1 MWLPFFPKLSD
12 YCQTTRHMPSMRNN
26 SFHSGEAKARYL
38 VVGSGLS
45 LDQRAQRIS
54 AIRKESSDRNKTKRS
69 SSMTQTAVSNP
80 ESNPSPDNSKEK
92 SAAHPIHSNA
102 QARQQAKPI
111 PKATVLYHPSCQSAH
126 DRHDLVS
133 QYHYIYKL
141 RAMKGSKFRVCYK
154 QSKAISLKLPSS
166 SPSSP
171 SCSSSS
177 WPRTS

>member
-1 MWLPFFPKLSD
+1 MS
-12 YCQTTRHMPSMRNN
+12 SMRNN

-45 LDQRAQRIS
+45 LDQRAQRIN
-54 AIRKESSDRNKTKRS
+54 ARRKESSDRNKTKRS

-92 SAAHPIHSNA
+92 SAVHSVGSNA
-102 QARQQAKPI
+102 QTTTMIREQAKPI

>member
-1 MWLPFFPKLSD
+1 MS
-12 YCQTTRHMPSMRNN
+12 SMRNN

-45 LDQRAQRIS
+45 LDQRARRIN
-54 AIRKESSDRNKTKRS
+54 ALRKESSDRNKTKRS
-69 SSMTQTAVSNP
+69 TPKATSNP
-80 ESNPSPDNSKEK
+80 EAKKTSPDNSKEK
-92 SAAHPIHSNA
+92 SAVHSVGSNA
-102 QARQQAKPI
+102 QTTTMIREQAKPI

-141 RAMKGSKFRVCYK
+141 RAMKGSKYRVCYK

>member
-45 LDQRAQRIS
+45 LDQRAQRIN

-69 SSMTQTAVSNP
+69 SSMTQTAVSNS
-80 ESNPSPDNSKEK
+80 ESNPSPDKSKEE
-92 SAAHPIHSNA
+92 SAAHPIQSKL
-102 QARQQAKPI
+102 QVRQQAKTT
-111 PKATVLYHPSCQSAH
+111 PKAIVLYHPSCQSAH

>member
-12 YCQTTRHMPSMRNN
+12 YCQTTRHMSSMRNN

-38 VVGSGLS
+38 VVGCGLS
-45 LDQRAQRIS
+45 LDQRAQRIN
-54 AIRKESSDRNKTKRS
+54 AIIKESSDRNKTKRS

-92 SAAHPIHSNA
+92 SAAHPIQSKL
-102 QARQQAKPI
+102 QVRQQAKTT

>member
-1 MWLPFFPKLSD
+1 MS
-12 YCQTTRHMPSMRNN
+12 SMRNN

-54 AIRKESSDRNKTKRS
+54 AIRKESSDRNKAKRS

-80 ESNPSPDNSKEK
+80 ESNPSPDKSKEE
-92 SAAHPIHSNA
+92 SAVHSVGSNA
-102 QARQQAKPI
+102 QTTTMIREQAKPI
-111 PKATVLYHPSCQSAH
+111 PKAIVLYHPSCQSAH

-141 RAMKGSKFRVCYK
+141 RAMKGSKYRVCYK